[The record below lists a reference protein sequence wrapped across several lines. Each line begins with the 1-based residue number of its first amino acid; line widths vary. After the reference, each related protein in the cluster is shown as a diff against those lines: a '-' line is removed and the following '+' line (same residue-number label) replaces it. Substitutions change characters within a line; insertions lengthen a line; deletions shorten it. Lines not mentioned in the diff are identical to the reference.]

1 MDAALPLAIICVG
14 MATYGF
20 SASLTSA
27 LTAIGKTRTILLTLA
42 LASAVEL
49 TASAALTSP
58 LGLPGAALGRALMYV
73 VMLLL
78 LIHLARRHLTI
89 AFDRQALSR
98 GTAAS
103 AITAL
108 ALYLLAAPTGFALPL
123 IPLYLA
129 VGVVVYVLVLCA
141 LRALTLADL
150 QLLAKIIPGGTNLYD
165 RALKTVKSH
174 PALTTLAKKLL
185 A

>member
-98 GTAAS
+98 W
-103 AITAL
+103 
-108 ALYLLAAPTGFALPL
+108 
-123 IPLYLA
+123 
-129 VGVVVYVLVLCA
+129 C
-141 LRALTLADL
+141 
-150 QLLAKIIPGGTNLYD
+150 NL
-165 RALKTVKSH
+165 
-174 PALTTLAKKLL
+174 
-185 A
+185 